1 MGLLAVARCA
11 RARGTCR
18 TATEAGRARGWH
30 DGRPSGQALEIAPI
44 GPMEGA
50 DLSLMLAGHAPS
62 LQLSLAGVE
71 GDVELLIQA

>member
-1 MGLLAVARCA
+1 
-11 RARGTCR
+11 
-18 TATEAGRARGWH
+18 
-30 DGRPSGQALEIAPI
+30 
-44 GPMEGA
+44 MEGA